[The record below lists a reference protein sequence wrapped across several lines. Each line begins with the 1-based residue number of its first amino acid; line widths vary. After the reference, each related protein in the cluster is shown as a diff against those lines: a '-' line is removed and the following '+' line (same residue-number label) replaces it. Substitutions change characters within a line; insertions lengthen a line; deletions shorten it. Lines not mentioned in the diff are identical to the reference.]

1 MTAFGRRGS
10 AGLLQRLR
18 PTRIDVADLLQVAE
32 VVLPVLAGPRLRVEL
47 VRRTGAGSALLVEED
62 ERSVRADLADLA
74 DDMTRAGVA
83 PTPEAM
89 TAALRSWIAHRPV
102 TDASAAADGIA
113 VLDWADAARS
123 AVGWRV
129 VVRRGD
135 LTHAWTPVTGTP
147 AAQLGDV
154 RSAATAR
161 AAEVELTLRVEGPVA
176 LWSHPAM
183 PVLATTA
190 LARPGRMLDR
200 VADAG
205 LPVDDLHVVVTPQRP
220 VACAGRSV
228 AARLSGETSEASVT
242 LPWARLSTLPWLQR

>member
-1 MTAFGRRGS
+1 M
-10 AGLLQRLR
+10 QRLR
-18 PTRIDVADLLQVAE
+18 PTRIDVADLLDVAG
-32 VVLPVLAGPRLRVEL
+32 VVLPVLAGPGLRVEL
-47 VRRTGAGSALLVEED
+47 VRRTGAGSVLLVEEG
-62 ERSVRADLADLA
+62 ERSLRAELAELA

-89 TAALRSWIAHRPV
+89 TAALRSWVAHRPV

-113 VLDWADAARS
+113 VLDWADPARS
-123 AVGWRV
+123 AVGWQV

-135 LTHAWTPVTGTP
+135 LTHTWTPLPGTP
-147 AAQLGDV
+147 AAQLDEI
-154 RSAATAR
+154 RAAATAR
-161 AAEVELTLRVEGPVA
+161 AGAVELTLRVEGPVA
-176 LWSHPAM
+176 LWSYPSL

-190 LARPGRMLDR
+190 LASPGRMLTR

-228 AARLSGETSEASVT
+228 AARLAGETSEARVT
-242 LPWARLSTLPWLQR
+242 LPWARLHILPWL

>member
-10 AGLLQRLR
+10 AGLMQRLR
-18 PTRIDVADLLQVAE
+18 PTRIDVADLLEVAE
-32 VVLPVLAGPRLRVEL
+32 GVLPVLAGPRLRVEL
-47 VRRTGAGSALLVEED
+47 VRRTGAGSVLLVEED
-62 ERSVRADLADLA
+62 ERSVRADLAELA
-74 DDMTRAGVA
+74 DDMTGAGVA

-89 TAALRSWIAHRPV
+89 TAALRSWVAHRPV
-102 TDASAAADGIA
+102 TDAAAAVDGTA

-135 LTHAWTPVTGTP
+135 STHTWTSLPGT
-147 AAQLGDV
+147 AAGRLDEV

-161 AAEVELTLRVEGPVA
+161 AGQVELALRVEGPVA
-176 LWSHPAM
+176 LWSHPAL

-190 LARPGRMLDR
+190 LAAPGRMLAR
-200 VADAG
+200 VEDAG
-205 LPVDDLHVVVTPQRP
+205 LPVDDLHVVVTPERP

-228 AARLSGETSEASVT
+228 AARLAGETSEASVT
-242 LPWARLSTLPWLQR
+242 LPWERLAGVRWL